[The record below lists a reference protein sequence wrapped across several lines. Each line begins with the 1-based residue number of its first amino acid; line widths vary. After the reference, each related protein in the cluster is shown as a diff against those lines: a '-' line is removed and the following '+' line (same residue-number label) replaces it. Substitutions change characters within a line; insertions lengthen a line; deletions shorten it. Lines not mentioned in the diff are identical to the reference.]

1 MSAPKSQRVAPLLAG
16 DETKYKRRYRG
27 LKELVN
33 ELSDES
39 NLLALRVHLI
49 QRRLYDHHMERYGR
63 PPAPMPV
70 PADASWAP
78 LVQNAATYPED
89 TGKPVPPMTPPQKRA
104 ALDNP
109 ASNAPSAPP
118 SPSSEAILDAA
129 GLSGAPSPRERE
141 RERDRDRDSRDREP
155 RESHHSRHSN
165 RKSRGGDD
173 DDDDIL
179 MDDDF

>member
-33 ELSDES
+33 ELSD
-39 NLLALRVHLI
+39 
-49 QRRLYDHHMERYGR
+49 
-63 PPAPMPV
+63 
-70 PADASWAP
+70 
-78 LVQNAATYPED
+78 NAATYPED

>member
-33 ELSDES
+33 DLSDES

-49 QRRLYDHHMERYGR
+49 QRRLYDHHMDVYGR
-63 PPAPMPV
+63 PPPPMPV

-104 ALDNP
+104 QLDNP
-109 ASNAPSAPP
+109 ASNAASGPP

-129 GLSGAPSPRERE
+129 GLSAAPSPRERE
-141 RERDRDRDSRDREP
+141 REREREP
-155 RESHHSRHSN
+155 RDSHHSRNAS
-165 RKSRGGDD
+165 RKSRAD

-179 MDDDF
+179 MGDDY